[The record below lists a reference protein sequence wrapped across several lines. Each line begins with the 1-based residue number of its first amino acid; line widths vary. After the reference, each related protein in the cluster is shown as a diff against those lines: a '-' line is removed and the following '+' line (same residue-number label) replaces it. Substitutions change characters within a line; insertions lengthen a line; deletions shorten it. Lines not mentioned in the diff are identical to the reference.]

1 MPTVIDD
8 ARLRSCLAEHWGLK
22 DPVVRAHHGGMNS
35 ATWLV
40 ARGDRRWVA
49 KAVPPEN
56 KSAVAA
62 GLAVATRL
70 ERAGV
75 LAGAPVPTAS
85 GQLMADV
92 DGTAVGLLT
101 WVGGD
106 PLTGT
111 DDSEQDLIGRTLGRV
126 HHLLTGVDAD
136 LTGAQVQRF
145 HWVDTDAD
153 HLGIRPWIRP
163 AVTAGVAAYDE
174 SGQASLTWGLLHAD
188 PAPEAFRLDAATGV
202 CGVIDWQAALVGP
215 LMYDVASAVMYV
227 GGPSRAG
234 ALLSAYQRQQV
245 LSRAEIDRAL
255 PVMLR
260 MRWAVQ
266 ADYFARRIA
275 TGDLTGI
282 ADPAD
287 NETGLEHARQKL
299 SGNGNW

>member
-1 MPTVIDD
+1 MPTVIDE
-8 ARLRSCLAEHWGLK
+8 ARLRACLAEHWGLT

-35 ATWLV
+35 ATWLIWH
-40 ARGDRRWVA
+40 GDRRWVA
-49 KAVPPEN
+49 KAVPPEQ

-62 GLAVATRL
+62 GLAVAARL

-75 LAGAPVPTAS
+75 PAGAAVPTA
-85 GQLMADV
+85 GGHLVADV
-92 DGTAVGLLT
+92 DGMAVGLLT

-106 PLTGT
+106 PLTGAG
-111 DDSEQDLIGRTLGRV
+111 DGEQDLIGRTLGRV
-126 HHLLTGVDAD
+126 HHLLTGVAAD
-136 LTGAQVQRF
+136 LTGTQVQRF

-153 HLGIRPWIRP
+153 HLGIRPWLRP
-163 AVTAGVAAYDE
+163 AVTAAVAAYEE
-174 SGQASLTWGLLHAD
+174 SGPPSLTWGLLHAD

-275 TGDLTGI
+275 AGDLTGI
-282 ADPAD
+282 AGPAD
-287 NETGLEHARQKL
+287 NETGLADARQRL
-299 SGNGNW
+299 TGDGGR

>member
-1 MPTVIDD
+1 MIDE
-8 ARLRSCLAEHWGLK
+8 ARLRECLAGWWGLAR
-22 DPVVRAHHGGMNS
+22 PCVQPHHGGMNS
-35 ATWLV
+35 GTWLV
-40 ARGDRRWVA
+40 AQDGRRWVA
-49 KAVPPEN
+49 KAVPPEQ

-62 GLAVATRL
+62 GLAVAARL

-75 LAGAPVPTAS
+75 PAGAAVPTAG
-85 GQLMADV
+85 GQLVADV

-106 PLTGT
+106 PLTGA
-111 DDSEQDLIGRTLGRV
+111 DDSQQDLIGRTLGRV

-136 LTGAQVQRF
+136 LAGAQVQRF
-145 HWVDTDAD
+145 HWIDTDAD
-153 HLGIRPWIRP
+153 HLAIRPWIRP
-163 AVTAGVAAYDE
+163 AVAAAVAAYDQ
-174 SGQASLTWGLLHAD
+174 SGPASLTWGLLHAD

-227 GGPSRAG
+227 GGPARAG

-245 LSRAEIDRAL
+245 LSGAEIDRAL

-275 TGDLTGI
+275 IGDLTGI
-282 ADPAD
+282 AGPAD
-287 NETGLEHARQKL
+287 NETGLEDARQRL
-299 SGNGNW
+299 TGDGGR